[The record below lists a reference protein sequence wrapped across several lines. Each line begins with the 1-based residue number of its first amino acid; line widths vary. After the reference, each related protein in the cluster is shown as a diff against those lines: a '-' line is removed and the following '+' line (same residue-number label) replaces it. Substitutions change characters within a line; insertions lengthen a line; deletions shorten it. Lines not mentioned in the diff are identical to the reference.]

1 MAKYKLTQ
9 RAIIDDR
16 QREIGD
22 EIEYDGVPGPH
33 MEPVDA
39 AAKKAVA
46 DRDKAAAPSINP
58 DFQAHP
64 AETAQPGTMPK
75 AEPPKAEPPK
85 EEPPKDE
92 RHGRR
97 S

>member
-1 MAKYKLTQ
+1 MAKYRLTQ
-9 RAIIDDR
+9 AAIIDDR
-16 QREIGD
+16 QRAIG
-22 EIEYDGVPGPH
+22 EEVEYDGVPGPH

-64 AETAQPGTMPK
+64 AETAQPGVVTSEPK
-75 AEPPKAEPPK
+75 SEPPKA
-85 EEPPKDE
+85 EPPKDE